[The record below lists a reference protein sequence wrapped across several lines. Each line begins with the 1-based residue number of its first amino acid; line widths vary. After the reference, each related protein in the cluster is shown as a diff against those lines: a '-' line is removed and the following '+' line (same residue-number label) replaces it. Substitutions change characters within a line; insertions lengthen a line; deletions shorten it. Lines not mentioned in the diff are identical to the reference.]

1 MGGDHRRLRS
11 GELAVKAESYLE
23 TLCAAV
29 PHRRT
34 GSPGNRE
41 ATDTFAQTIQG
52 FGYEVDATPFSCLD
66 YVAGEV
72 LLTRG
77 GDPFEVHISPY
88 SVGCDVAAPLVVVST
103 VEELECADC
112 DDNILLMAGPLC
124 AEQLTPKCFP
134 FYNPESHQRIVSCLE
149 QRKPAAIIA
158 ATGKNPEQ
166 AGALDP
172 FPLIVDG
179 DFDVPNVFC
188 SESLGER
195 LAGMAGD
202 VFRLKID
209 ARRLPSKAS
218 NVVARRSGGATRKI
232 VFTAHIDAYAG
243 SPGALDNASGTVVL
257 LLLAEMLSQHTGDYT
272 IEIVVL
278 NGEDH
283 YSAGGQIDY
292 LERYGSELES
302 VLLALN
308 VDGVGFERGRSAYSF
323 YGCPPS
329 IEEPARAVFGSSEQ
343 LVEGTPWF
351 SGDHMVFVQA
361 GVPAS
366 AFTSEFA
373 SELMTTVIHTPLDGP
388 DLVDPKKLVG
398 LARTLA
404 TLFRSL

>member
-23 TLCAAV
+23 TLCAAA

-52 FGYEVDATPFSCLD
+52 FGYEVDTTPFSCLD
-66 YVAGEV
+66 YVPGEV
-72 LLTRG
+72 SLTSG

-88 SVGCDVAAPLVVVST
+88 SLGCDVAAPLVVVST
-103 VEELECADC
+103 LEELERADC
-112 DDNILLMAGPLC
+112 SGDILLMAGPLC

-134 FYNPESHQRIVSCLE
+134 FYNPESHRRIVSLLE
-149 QRKPAAIIA
+149 WRKPAAIIS

-172 FPLIVDG
+172 SPLIVDG
-179 DFDVPNVFC
+179 DFDIPNVFC
-188 SESLGER
+188 TESMGET
-195 LAGMAGD
+195 LAGMAGCI
-202 VFRLKID
+202 FRLKID

-218 NVVARRSGGATRKI
+218 NVVARRSWRAARKM

-243 SPGALDNASGTVVL
+243 SPGALDNASGSVVL
-257 LLLAEMLSQHTGDYT
+257 LLLAEMLSEHTGHHT
-272 IEIVVL
+272 IEIVAL

-323 YGCPPS
+323 YGCPPG
-329 IEEPARAVFGSSEQ
+329 IEERARNVFGGSEE
-343 LVEGTPWF
+343 LVQGDPWF
-351 SGDHMVFVQA
+351 SGDHMIFAQA
-361 GVPAS
+361 GVPAV

-373 SELMTTVIHTPLDGP
+373 SELMTTVIHTPLDGR

-398 LARTLA
+398 LAGTLA
-404 TLFRSL
+404 TLLRAL